1 MHKKFFRVTRI
12 FYGLKCRRQ
21 QSFLKKVVKMSTNDI
36 NPNFKNFVSDS
47 ISKESADKFKSFFE
61 KMDLA
66 PDKSI
71 KEKASEKADESDPAD
86 NKKGKEIVNTRGSRR
101 HTLF

>member
-1 MHKKFFRVTRI
+1 
-12 FYGLKCRRQ
+12 
-21 QSFLKKVVKMSTNDI
+21 MSTNDI

-86 NKKGKEIVNTRGSRR
+86 NKKGKRNSQHTRQPSAHIVLSDL
-101 HTLF
+101 LFLLICT